1 MPSQQQPAQPRRRR
15 RPALACREC
24 RRRKIKC
31 DHKTPCAQC
40 RRYGTSCLYTAYS
53 FSSHGSPFGS
63 APNTNASLPPP
74 PPPSLPPTTTTT
86 NVPREA
92 LQLPGQHFFKIG
104 ASASLLAAAPA
115 VPPAPDA
122 HARSVSSSTDGPT
135 LHELVHRVQKLEELA
150 VTGTRLTN
158 SATLHVPSDSGI
170 ESSRSHPSPAGTQE
184 WQSVLNKSRDWGR
197 SRWMG
202 AADEFKAI
210 IACYSEIMN
219 KPVDI
224 TQISSP
230 SSEASILVSQAG
242 DFLRRCKNRARTIKI
257 GRPSRGVLPAGL
269 ASVPPARETADSMV
283 ELYLSTFE
291 SAQRILHI
299 PTFRAEYRRYWN
311 EPEGIT
317 PTLRLKV
324 LLVIGIGSSL
334 YDHGDRAAALQNMDR
349 VQHWIYAAQT
359 WLAGPLE
366 KDRLDISG
374 LQISCLTILARQL
387 FSIGGDTIWI
397 SMGSMVHAAMQIGLH
412 RDPKHLPTK
421 SVLESEVRR
430 RLWYTILEFVV
441 QASLDSWMPPRIS
454 FDEFDTEPPS
464 NFNDNQLNESAAQPI
479 PQERVT
485 ETSIQLALIRS
496 LPIRLR
502 IVNLLSGLHSE
513 HSYEQVLAL
522 SSELTDAL
530 QGCNHPS
537 FAAFHRNLL
546 DYLVRRFMIP
556 LHYYF
561 SNQARSSP
569 LFHYSLKLSLDAALA
584 LVSPEPDPLFARLM
598 ATGGGLFREGIRC
611 ATSAISLELLAHAET
626 QRLNGT
632 LYRTRQYREFLKQVV
647 RDLIALSE
655 DRIRQGETNVKNHMF
670 LRMILAQVEAV
681 ETGKAVEI
689 EVARAARDSLELC
702 NTMLQTRE
710 HGDSILSPDFTAI
723 AAMEFDGT
731 QGLELGPDFD
741 WESFFP
747 DVASNQWIG

>member
-1 MPSQQQPAQPRRRR
+1 MISDSLALIPDPLRAARSLSRMPSQQQPAQPRQRR

-40 RRYGTSCLYTAYS
+40 RRYGTS
-53 FSSHGSPFGS
+53 
-63 APNTNASLPPP
+63 SLHLILMRVHHHHPPH
-74 PPPSLPPTTTTT
+74 PPTTTTT
-86 NVPREA
+86 TTTNAPREA
-92 LQLPGQHFFKIG
+92 LQLPGQHFFRIG
-104 ASASLLAAAPA
+104 ASASLSAAAPA

-122 HARSVSSSTDGPT
+122 HARSASSSTDGPT
-135 LHELVHRVQKLEELA
+135 LHELVHR
-150 VTGTRLTN
+150 TRLTN
-158 SATLHVPSDSGI
+158 SATLPIPSGSGI
-170 ESSRSHPSPAGTQE
+170 GSSRSHPSPAGTQE
-184 WQSVLNKSRDWGR
+184 WQSVLNKTRDWGR

-202 AADEFKAI
+202 AADEIKAI

-242 DFLRRCKNRARTIKI
+242 DFLRRCKNRARSIKI

-269 ASVPPARETADSMV
+269 ASVPPARETADAMV

-299 PTFRAEYRRYWN
+299 PTFRAEYRRYWD

-334 YDHGDRAAALQNMDR
+334 YDHGDRAAALHNMDR

-374 LQISCLTILARQL
+374 VQISCLTILARQL

-397 SMGSMVHAAMQIGLH
+397 SMGSMVHTAMQIGLH

-430 RLWYTILEFVV
+430 RLWYTILEFIV

-464 NFNDNQLNESAAQPI
+464 NFNDSQLNESAAQPL
-479 PQERVT
+479 PRERVT
-485 ETSIQLALIRS
+485 ETSTQLALIRS

-561 SNQARSSP
+561 SNQARSNP

-598 ATGGGLFREGIRC
+598 ATGEGLFREGIRC

-626 QRLNGT
+626 QRLN
-632 LYRTRQYREFLKQVV
+632 VV
-647 RDLIALSE
+647 RDLVVLSE

-710 HGDSILSPDFTAI
+710 HGDSMLSPDLTAM

-731 QGLELGPDFD
+731 QGWSWGLILTGSPFSQTLSQISALDNGETIP
-741 WESFFP
+741 
-747 DVASNQWIG
+747 

>member
-1 MPSQQQPAQPRRRR
+1 MDMVKEALGILQGEKTETVAGHRVQLKRELHLVYVRCMEYPQTQPNAHLLRRFASSGLHYVPISQQQPAQPRRRR

-31 DHKTPCAQC
+31 DHKIPCAQC
-40 RRYGTSCLYTAYS
+40 RRHGTSCLYTAYS
-53 FSSHGSPFGS
+53 FSSHGSPFS
-63 APNTNASLPPP
+63 SSPNTNASPP
-74 PPPSLPPTTTTT
+74 PPPSPPPPTTTTT
-86 NVPREA
+86 TNAPREA
-92 LQLPGQHFFKIG
+92 LQLP
-104 ASASLLAAAPA
+104 

-122 HARSVSSSTDGPT
+122 HVRSASSSTDGPT

-150 VTGTRLTN
+150 STGTRLTN
-158 SATLHVPSDSGI
+158 SPTLHAPSDSGI
-170 ESSRSHPSPAGTQE
+170 GSSRSHPSPAGTQE
-184 WQSVLNKSRDWGR
+184 WQCVLNKSRDRG
-197 SRWMG
+197 S
-202 AADEFKAI
+202 
-210 IACYSEIMN
+210 
-219 KPVDI
+219 
-224 TQISSP
+224 
-230 SSEASILVSQAG
+230 
-242 DFLRRCKNRARTIKI
+242 IKI
-257 GRPSRGVLPAGL
+257 GRPSRGFLPAGL
-269 ASVPPARETADSMV
+269 ASVPPARETADAMV

-299 PTFRAEYRRYWN
+299 PTFRAEYRRYWD
-311 EPEGIT
+311 EPGDIT
-317 PTLRLKV
+317 PTLRRKV

-334 YDHGDRAAALQNMDR
+334 
-349 VQHWIYAAQT
+349 
-359 WLAGPLE
+359 
-366 KDRLDISG
+366 LDISG

-397 SMGSMVHAAMQIGLH
+397 SMGSMVHTAMQIGLH
-412 RDPKHLPTK
+412 RDPRHLPTK
-421 SVLESEVRR
+421 SVLESELRR
-430 RLWYTILEFVV
+430 RLWYTILKFVV

-464 NFNDNQLNESAAQPI
+464 NFNDNQLNESAAQPL
-479 PQERVT
+479 PRERVT
-485 ETSIQLALIRS
+485 ETSIQLALIRL

-502 IVNLLSGLHSE
+502 IVQLLSGLHSE

-522 SSELTDAL
+522 SSELADAL
-530 QGCNHPS
+530 QGCNHQS

-561 SNQARSSP
+561 SNQARSNP

-584 LVSPEPDPLFARLM
+584 LVSPEPDSLFARLM

-626 QRLNGT
+626 QRLN
-632 LYRTRQYREFLKQVV
+632 
-647 RDLIALSE
+647 

-702 NTMLQTRE
+702 NTILQTRE
-710 HGDSILSPDFTAI
+710 HGGSMLSPDLTAI